1 MGNVGHLLSFPRTL
15 LCKRMKNQSRILAC
29 LLALFSTMAH
39 ADEMTPVASWDFDL
53 VDEGPRPP
61 EFPRFSKTNKALRFD
76 GAGSKIVVPDE
87 GANSRFDFSNGDA
100 ITIEAWVKP
109 AAAKKATPLYIIG
122 KGRTHTPGFDR
133 ENQNWSLRLT
143 SSGGLAKLSF
153 LFAAAPEPGDDH
165 WGRWTSTLSFAI
177 KPEWH
182 HIAITYEFGKPE
194 TMRGWIDG
202 VPTEGTWDL
211 GGPMKDPPVVDDDAV
226 WIGSS
231 MGGNP
236 GSSFDGWIDKVA
248 IFRELAT
255 DEFMAARFQREG
267 GPRVKGVPL
276 TAPDPGEIDPD
287 EVLITFH
294 ENENPA
300 VETERWVGDSMI
312 LPRIPLRYDDW
323 GIRTGWA
330 SPLLVRMATD
340 IQLPP
345 GKHEFLL
352 RVRAQSRLWID
363 GKLVLKTDPITYV
376 PPNGEEPVTPVRE
389 APAPGIRV
397 AGYHQQEELGEFEI
411 TSNEPIRVVL
421 DMVVGGPNARVET
434 GEAGVA
440 VRLEGGEMFDVLT
453 PRGRHGK
460 LALTDAAIEPELEK
474 IEARLATFDDRN
486 RRTAAATQ
494 DVFWEKRHDIAREWV
509 KANPAPA
516 IPEMEGNPIDAFLQA
531 KINLALAAGSAGNA
545 AHAAKFYD
553 RVLPILSENCFRCHG
568 EKDKGDLR
576 LNSREEALKAIVPGD
591 ADASELISRIV
602 TDDENE
608 RMPPTDEGLHP
619 AQVEILRDWIKG
631 GAKWPARPVSPE
643 DVARP
648 NRISD
653 AAFLRRAWLDTLGIP
668 PSEKEAAT
676 FFADT
681 DPGKRQKLVRRLLD
695 DERCADH
702 CISEWLDLLAEN
714 PTLLN
719 HSQGSTGPFR
729 FYLHDSLRD
738 DKPMDRMVTELI
750 QMRGGQH
757 EGGSAGFSMAAENDA
772 PFAAKGH
779 IVASAFLGIELQ
791 CARCHDSPYHET
803 TQRDLFSLA
812 AMLQRKPA
820 SAPAS
825 SQVPVEFFEDKQ
837 GDALIQVTLKPG
849 EKVAPEWPFADIT
862 GAADGPGIDRLMHNS
877 GDHRERLAALVT
889 TPENQRFARVIVN
902 RLWRRLMGAGFVEP
916 VHDWEGAKS
925 SHPELLDWLAKEFVS
940 HSYDFRHVAELIMT
954 SEVYQRE
961 ATGQNLAASPDR
973 RFFLAP
979 DRRRLKAEQIVD
991 SLYASTGVEMDI
1003 GELTFVHDGRR
1014 QLSNRQTLGNPSRA
1028 WMLASLNNERDR
1040 PSLAL
1045 PRARAVTD
1053 VLEAFGWTG
1062 SRQMPVVKR
1071 ETDPNVLQPGILAN
1085 GVLVQSL
1092 SRAAINS
1099 ELAQVAVD
1107 AESAESLV
1115 DAIFIRILTRTPKP
1129 AERRRFV
1136 KALAAGFDQRLVP
1149 ESEIVH
1155 PEPLPELPQV
1165 TWFNH
1170 GRHTANEIQIENA
1183 RRVRQGP
1190 PPDPRLADEWRE
1202 VFEDVVWGL
1211 FNHHEFVWM
1220 P

>member
-1 MGNVGHLLSFPRTL
+1 MK
-15 LCKRMKNQSRILAC
+15 KRSRILTC
-29 LLALFSTMAH
+29 LLVFH
-39 ADEMTPVASWDFDL
+39 AAIAAAEEMRPVASWDFDL
-53 VDEGPRPP
+53 VDAGPRPP

-87 GANSRFDFSNGDA
+87 GANSRFDFTNGDA

-109 AAAKKATPLYIIG
+109 AAFKNATALYIVS
-122 KGRTHTPGFDR
+122 KGRTHAPGFDH
-133 ENQNWSLRLT
+133 ENQNWALRLAT
-143 SSGGLAKLSF
+143 SSGSAKLSF

-165 WGRWTSTLSFAI
+165 WARWTSTLSFLM

-182 HIAITYEFGKPE
+182 HVAITYEFGKPE

-202 VPTEGTWDL
+202 VPTEGIWDL
-211 GGPMKDPPVVDDDAV
+211 GGPLKDPPVVDDDAV
-226 WIGSS
+226 WIGAS

-236 GSSFDGWIDKVA
+236 GSSFDGWIDRVA
-248 IFRELAT
+248 IYRELAK
-255 DEFMAARFQREG
+255 DEFMSTRFRREG
-267 GPRVKGVPL
+267 GPRVKGIPQ
-276 TAPDPGEIDPD
+276 TAPESGKIAPD

-300 VETERWVGDSMI
+300 VETARWIGDSMI
-312 LPRIPLRYDDW
+312 LPRIPQRYDDW

-352 RVRAQSRLWID
+352 RARAQSRLWID
-363 GKLVLKTDPITYV
+363 GQLVLKTDPITYV
-376 PPNGEEPVTPVRE
+376 PPNGEEPVTPVRK
-389 APAPGIRV
+389 APAPSVRV
-397 AGYHQQEELGEFEI
+397 AGYHQQEELGTFAI
-411 TSNEPIRVVL
+411 NSDKPTRVVL
-421 DMVVGGPNARVET
+421 EMVVGGPNARVET
-434 GEAGVA
+434 GETVVA
-440 VRLEGGEMFDVLT
+440 VRLEDGAMFDVLT
-453 PRGRHGK
+453 PHGREGK
-460 LALTDAAIEPELEK
+460 LVLSDAAIEPELEK
-474 IEARLATFDDRN
+474 IEVRLGKFDDRI
-486 RRTAAATQ
+486 RRTAASTQ
-494 DVFWEKRHDIAREWV
+494 DAFWRKRHEIARKWV

-516 IPEMEGNPIDAFLQA
+516 LPDAKYNPIDAFLQA
-531 KINLALAAGSAGNA
+531 KINSALAAGSLENVTRALTF
-545 AHAAKFYD
+545 HEE
-553 RVLPILSENCFRCHG
+553 VLPILSENCFRCHG

-576 LNSREEALKAIVPGD
+576 LNSREEALKVIVPGD
-591 ADASELISRIV
+591 ADASELITRIV
-602 TDDENE
+602 ASDENE
-608 RMPPTDEGLHP
+608 RMPPAGTGLDSEK
-619 AQVEILRDWIKG
+619 VEILRDWITS
-631 GAKWPARPVSPE
+631 GAEWPARPVAPE
-643 DVARP
+643 EMTKPDQ
-648 NRISD
+648 ISD
-653 AAFLRRAWLDTLGIP
+653 ARFLRRAWLDTLGIP

-676 FFADT
+676 FLADT
-681 DPGKRQKLVRRLLD
+681 DPDKRNKLVRQLLD

-702 CISEWLDLLAEN
+702 LISEWLDLLAEN

-719 HSQGSTGPFR
+719 QSQGSTGPFR
-729 FYLHDSLRD
+729 FFLHDSLRD
-738 DKPMDRMVTELI
+738 HKPLDRMVTELI
-750 QMRGGQH
+750 QMRGGRH

-772 PFAAKGH
+772 PFAAKAH

-791 CARCHDSPYHET
+791 CARCHDSPYHDT

-820 SAPAS
+820 SVPTS
-825 SQVPVEFFEDKQ
+825 SQVPIEFFEHKQ
-837 GDALIQVTLKPG
+837 GSALIQVTLKPG
-849 EKVAPEWPFADIT
+849 EQVSPEWPFAEVT
-862 GAADGPGIDRLMHNS
+862 GAVDGPGIDRLMQDP
-877 GDHRERLAALVT
+877 GDHRERLAALIT
-889 TPENQRFARVIVN
+889 SPQNQRFARVIVN
-902 RLWRRLMGAGFVEP
+902 RLWRRLMGAGFIEP
-916 VHDWEGAKS
+916 AHDWEGTKS

-940 HSYDFRHVAELIMT
+940 HGYDVRHVAELIMT
-954 SEVYQRE
+954 SAAYQRE
-961 ATGQNLAASPDR
+961 AVGQNLAASPDR

-1071 ETDPNVLQPGILAN
+1071 ETDPNVQQPGVLLN
-1085 GVLVQSL
+1085 GILVQSL
-1092 SRAAINS
+1092 SRAAISS
-1099 ELAQVAVD
+1099 ELAQLAVE
-1107 AESAESLV
+1107 AESAQSLV
-1115 DAIFIRILTRTPKP
+1115 DSLFLRILTRFPKP
-1129 AERRRFV
+1129 AERRHFV

-1149 ESEIVH
+1149 ESEIVP

-1170 GRHTANEIQIENA
+1170 GRHKANEIQIENA

-1190 PPDPRLADEWRE
+1190 PTDPRLADDWRE
-1202 VFEDVVWGL
+1202 VYEDVVWGL
-1211 FNHHEFVWM
+1211 FNHHEFVWI

>member
-1 MGNVGHLLSFPRTL
+1 MKTLSTTFV
-15 LCKRMKNQSRILAC
+15 C
-29 LLALFSTMAH
+29 LLAISPCIVT

-53 VDEGPRPP
+53 SDEGPRAP
-61 EFPRFSKTNKALRFD
+61 EFPGFSKTNKSLRFD

-87 GANSRFDFSNGDA
+87 GEKSRFDFTNGDA

-109 AAAKKATPLYIIG
+109 ATVKNATALYLIS
-122 KGRTHTPGFDR
+122 KGRTHDAGFDR
-133 ENQNWSLRLT
+133 ENQNWALRLGT
-143 SSGGLAKLSF
+143 SGGAAKLSF

-165 WGRWTSTLSFAI
+165 WARWTSTLSFEM

-182 HIAITYEFGKPE
+182 HVAITYEFGKPE

-211 GGPMKDPPVVDDDAV
+211 GGPMKDQPVVDDAPV

-231 MGGNP
+231 MGGSP
-236 GSSFDGWIDKVA
+236 GSSFDGWIDSVA
-248 IFRELAT
+248 IYRELAT
-255 DEFMAARFQREG
+255 DKFMASRFKREG

-276 TAPDPGEIDPD
+276 TAPDLGELDPE

-300 VETERWVGDSMI
+300 VETARWIGDSMI

-323 GIRTGWA
+323 GIRTGWK

-352 RVRAQSRLWID
+352 RARAQSRLWID

-389 APAPGIRV
+389 APAPGVRA
-397 AGYHQQEELGEFEI
+397 AGYHQQEELGEFTI
-411 TSNEPIRVVL
+411 ASNEPVRVVL
-421 DMVVGGPNARVET
+421 DMVVGGPKARVET
-434 GEAGVA
+434 GEVGVA
-440 VRLEGGEMFDVLT
+440 VRREGGEMFHILT
-453 PRGRHGK
+453 PQGRNEK
-460 LALTDAAIEPELEK
+460 LALIDAAIEPELEK
-474 IEARLATFDDRN
+474 IEAQLAAHDDGN
-486 RRTAAATQ
+486 RRAAAATQ
-494 DVFWEKRHDIAREWV
+494 DAFWKKRHDLAREWV

-516 IPEMEGNPIDAFLQA
+516 VPDSGVHPIDAFLQT
-531 KINLALAAGSAGNA
+531 KVDRALAAGAGGNA
-545 AHAAKFYD
+545 ATAAQFHD
-553 RVLPILSENCFRCHG
+553 EVLPILSENCFRCHG

-576 LNSREEALKAIVPGD
+576 LNSREGALKSIVPGD
-591 ADASELISRIV
+591 AEASELITRIV
-602 TDDENE
+602 TDDEDD
-608 RMPPTDEGLHP
+608 RMPPTDEGLSP
-619 AQVEILRDWIKG
+619 DQVKRLRDWIES

-643 DVARP
+643 EVAKP
-648 NRISD
+648 DLVSD
-653 AAFLRRAWLDTLGIP
+653 AAFLRRVWLDTLGIQ
-668 PSEKEAAT
+668 PSETEASAFLANT
-676 FFADT
+676 NPD
-681 DPGKRQKLVRRLLD
+681 KRAKMIRRLLG
-695 DERCADH
+695 DEGCADH
-702 CISEWLDLLAEN
+702 FISEWLDLLAEN

-719 HSQGSTGPFR
+719 QSQGSTGPFR
-729 FYLHDSLRD
+729 FFLHDSLRD
-738 DKPMDRMVTELI
+738 DKPIDRMVTELI
-750 QMRGGQH
+750 LMRGGQH
-757 EGGSAGFSMAAENDA
+757 EGGSAGFAMAAENDA

-820 SAPAS
+820 TAPAS
-825 SQVPVEFFEDKQ
+825 SQVPMEFFADKK

-849 EKVAPEWPFADIT
+849 EEVTPEWPFAKVT
-862 GAADGPGIDRLMHNS
+862 GAADGPGIDRLMQEP

-889 TPENQRFARVIVN
+889 SAENQRFARVIVN
-902 RLWRRLMGAGFVEP
+902 RLWRRLMGVGFVEP
-916 VHDWEGAKS
+916 AHDWEGAKP

-940 HSYDFRHVAELIMT
+940 HSYDFRHVVELIMT
-954 SEVYQRE
+954 SEAYQRE
-961 ATGQNLAASPDR
+961 ASGQNLAASPDL
-973 RFFLAP
+973 RFFSAP
-979 DRRRLKAEQIVD
+979 DRRRLSAEQITD
-991 SLYASTGVEMDI
+991 SLYLATGAKMEL

-1014 QLSNRQTLGNPSRA
+1014 QLSNRQTLGHPSRS

-1045 PRARAVTD
+1045 PRAQAVTD

-1071 ETDPNVLQPGILAN
+1071 ETDPNVLQPGILSN
-1085 GVLVQSL
+1085 GVLVDSL
-1092 SRAAINS
+1092 SRAAFDS
-1099 ELAQVAVD
+1099 ELAQLAVD
-1107 AESAESLV
+1107 ATSAEALV
-1115 DAIFIRILTRTPKP
+1115 ETLFLRILTRLPNGT
-1129 AERRRFV
+1129 ERTRFTN
-1136 KALAAGFDQRLVP
+1136 ALAAGFDERLVP
-1149 ESEIVH
+1149 QSEIVR
-1155 PEPLPELPQV
+1155 PDPLPDLPQV

-1170 GRHTANEIQIENA
+1170 GRHKANEIQVENA
-1183 RRVRQGP
+1183 RRVRKGP
-1190 PPDPRLADEWRE
+1190 PSDPRLVDTWRE
-1202 VFEDVVWGL
+1202 VYEDLVWGL
-1211 FNHHEFVWM
+1211 LNHHEFIWM